1 MVSAWCRCVCC
12 WRTAG
17 VLPLLVGIGD
27 MGDNGGCGNAAV
39 VVVVVVVA
47 ATQRRWLCAEEKRD
61 NPQLASKT
69 HMCIITE
76 NGVECGKAVAMQ
88 KSSTGNLITHIKN
101 AVMNSLG
108 QVKKGARVKSLL
120 RLLQKPRLSAA

>member
-27 MGDNGGCGNAAV
+27 MGDNRGCGNAAV

-47 ATQRRWLCAEEKRD
+47 ATQRRWLCAEAT
-61 NPQLASKT
+61 AS
-69 HMCIITE
+69 MSVFE
-76 NGVECGKAVAMQ
+76 AVG
-88 KSSTGNLITHIKN
+88 SGT
-101 AVMNSLG
+101 
-108 QVKKGARVKSLL
+108 
-120 RLLQKPRLSAA
+120 